1 MVVLRDIFAE
11 GRLNMKKSILFFT
24 VLLISLSNAYPLNAK
39 EVVGWVE
46 KVKLYPGE
54 LVVKAKIDSGA
65 KTSSLNC
72 RCYNFF
78 KRNGKEWVKFTVVNY
93 KGEATELEQPVVRIA
108 KIKRHYGEMQE
119 RPVVKLGLC
128 LANTYKE
135 TEFTLIDRS
144 GLNYQA
150 LVGRRF
156 LQDGF
161 LIDPGESFTHKPAC
175 KVD

>member
-1 MVVLRDIFAE
+1 
-11 GRLNMKKSILFFT
+11 MKKSMLFFSI
-24 VLLISLSNAYPLNAK
+24 LLIWFATAYLVQAK

-54 LVVKAKIDSGA
+54 LLVKAKVDSGA

-78 KRNGKEWVKFTVVNY
+78 QRDGKEWVKFTIVNEA
-93 KGEATELEQPVVRIA
+93 GEATELEQPIVRIA
-108 KIKRHYGEMQE
+108 KVKRHYGETQE

-128 LANTYKE
+128 LGKTYKE

-144 GLNYQA
+144 GLNYQV
-150 LVGRRF
+150 LVGRQYLEGDF
-156 LQDGF
+156 V
-161 LIDPGESFTHKPAC
+161 IDPGETFVRDPVC
-175 KVD
+175 EVD

>member
-1 MVVLRDIFAE
+1 
-11 GRLNMKKSILFFT
+11 MKKLTLFISM
-24 VLLISLSNAYPLNAK
+24 LLLWSASACLVHAK

-46 KVKLYPGE
+46 KVQIFPGE

-72 RCYNFF
+72 KCYNFF
-78 KRNGKEWVKFTVVNY
+78 ERDGKEWVKFTVVNWE
-93 KGEATELEQPVVRIA
+93 GDTTELEQPLVRIA
-108 KIKRHYGEMQE
+108 KIKRHYGEKQE

-128 LANTYKE
+128 LANIYKE

-144 GLNYQA
+144 GLNYQV
-150 LVGRRF
+150 LVGRQY
-156 LQDGF
+156 LEDEF
-161 LIDPGESFTHKPAC
+161 LIDPGESFTRKPAC

>member
-1 MVVLRDIFAE
+1 
-11 GRLNMKKSILFFT
+11 MKKSMLFFSI
-24 VLLISLSNAYPLNAK
+24 LLIWFATAYLVQAK

-54 LVVKAKIDSGA
+54 LLVKAKVDSGA

-78 KRNGKEWVKFTVVNY
+78 QRDGKEWVKFTIVNEA
-93 KGEATELEQPVVRIA
+93 GEATELEQPIVRIA
-108 KIKRHYGEMQE
+108 KVKRHYGETQE

-128 LANTYKE
+128 LGKTYKE

-144 GLNYQA
+144 GLNYQV
-150 LVGRRF
+150 LVGRRYLEGDF
-156 LQDGF
+156 V
-161 LIDPGESFTHKPAC
+161 IDPGETFVRDPVC

>member
-1 MVVLRDIFAE
+1 MKQSPLSFFVFLICFA
-11 GRLNMKKSILFFT
+11 T
-24 VLLISLSNAYPLNAK
+24 AYLANAK

-46 KVKLYPGE
+46 KVKIYPGE
-54 LVVKAKIDSGA
+54 LIVKAKIDSGA

-78 KRNGKEWVKFTVVNY
+78 KRDGEEWVKFTVVNAD
-93 KGEATELEQPVVRIA
+93 GEATELEQPIVRIA
-108 KIKRHYGEMQE
+108 KIKRHFGEMQE

-128 LANTYKE
+128 LANTYRE

-144 GLNYQA
+144 GLNYQV
-150 LVGRRF
+150 LVGRQY
-156 LQDGF
+156 LEDGF
-161 LIDPGESFTHKPAC
+161 LIDPGESFTRKPEC

>member
-1 MVVLRDIFAE
+1 
-11 GRLNMKKSILFFT
+11 MKKLTLFIS
-24 VLLISLSNAYPLNAK
+24 VLLLWCATAYLVHAK

-46 KVKLYPGE
+46 KVIIYPGE

-72 RCYNFF
+72 KCYNFF
-78 KRNGKEWVKFTVVNY
+78 ERDGKEWVKFTVVNFE
-93 KGEATELEQPVVRIA
+93 GETTELEKPVVRIA
-108 KIKRHYGEMQE
+108 KIKRHYGDKQE

-144 GLNYQA
+144 GLNYQV
-150 LVGRRF
+150 LVGRQF
-156 LQDGF
+156 LEDAF
-161 LIDPGESFTHKPAC
+161 LIDPGESFTRKPEC
-175 KVD
+175 NVD

>member
-1 MVVLRDIFAE
+1 
-11 GRLNMKKSILFFT
+11 MKKVT
-24 VLLISLSNAYPLNAK
+24 RLISISLLWFVMACAIQAK

-46 KVKLYPGE
+46 KVTIHPGD

-78 KRNGKEWVKFTVVNY
+78 KRDGKQWVKFTVVNY
-93 KGEATELEQPVVRIA
+93 EGEITELEQPVVRIA

-128 LANTYKE
+128 LANKYKE

-144 GLNYQA
+144 GLNYQV
-150 LVGRRF
+150 LVGRQF
-156 LQDGF
+156 LQEDF
-161 LIDPGESFTHKPAC
+161 LIDPGETFTRKPVC

>member
-1 MVVLRDIFAE
+1 
-11 GRLNMKKSILFFT
+11 MKKLMLFFS
-24 VLLISLSNAYPLNAK
+24 VLLIWFAAASLANAK

-46 KVKLYPGE
+46 KVKVYPGE

-72 RCYNFF
+72 KCYNFF
-78 KRNGKEWVKFTVVNY
+78 ERDGKEWVKFTVVNWE
-93 KGEATELEQPVVRIA
+93 GDTIELEQPLVRIA
-108 KIKRHYGEMQE
+108 KIKRHYGEKQE

-128 LANTYKE
+128 LANIYKE

-144 GLNYQA
+144 GLNYQV
-150 LVGRRF
+150 LVGRQY
-156 LQDGF
+156 LEDEF
-161 LIDPGESFTHKPAC
+161 LIDPGESFTRKPAC

>member
-1 MVVLRDIFAE
+1 MMKVTRLIAISLLWLIFACA
-11 GRLNMKKSILFFT
+11 IQ
-24 VLLISLSNAYPLNAK
+24 AK

-46 KVKLYPGE
+46 KVAIYPGD

-72 RCYNFF
+72 KCYHFF
-78 KRNGKEWVKFTVVNY
+78 NRDGKQWVKFTVVNEA
-93 KGEATELEQPVVRIA
+93 GEATVLEQPIVRIA
-108 KIKRHYGEMQE
+108 QVKRHYGEKQE

-128 LANTYKE
+128 LANKYKE

-144 GLNYQA
+144 GLNYQV
-150 LVGRRF
+150 LVGRQF
-156 LQDGF
+156 LQEDF
-161 LIDPGESFTHKPAC
+161 LIDPGDTFTRKPVC

>member
-1 MVVLRDIFAE
+1 
-11 GRLNMKKSILFFT
+11 MKKLTLFFA
-24 VLLISLSNAYPLNAK
+24 VLLLWFSTAYLVHAK

-46 KVKLYPGE
+46 KVQIFPGE

-72 RCYNFF
+72 KCYNFF
-78 KRNGKEWVKFTVVNY
+78 ERDGKEWVKFTVVN
-93 KGEATELEQPVVRIA
+93 EAGDTIELEQPVVRIA
-108 KIKRHYGEMQE
+108 KIKRHYNEKQE

-144 GLNYQA
+144 GLNYQI
-150 LVGRRF
+150 LVGRQY
-156 LQDGF
+156 LEDEF
-161 LIDPGESFTHKPAC
+161 LIDPGETYTRKPAC
-175 KVD
+175 NVD

>member
-1 MVVLRDIFAE
+1 
-11 GRLNMKKSILFFT
+11 MKKLTLFIS
-24 VLLISLSNAYPLNAK
+24 VLLLWSVTAYVVYAK

-46 KVKLYPGE
+46 KVKIFPGE

-72 RCYNFF
+72 KCYNFF
-78 KRNGKEWVKFTVVNY
+78 ERDGKEWVKFTVVN
-93 KGEATELEQPVVRIA
+93 EAGDTIELEQPIVRIA
-108 KIKRHYGEMQE
+108 KIKRHYGEKQE

-144 GLNYQA
+144 GLNYQV
-150 LVGRRF
+150 LVGRQF
-156 LQDGF
+156 LEKDF
-161 LIDPGESFTHKPAC
+161 LVDPGETFARDPVC
-175 KVD
+175 DVD

>member
-1 MVVLRDIFAE
+1 
-11 GRLNMKKSILFFT
+11 MKKLMLIFT
-24 VLLISLSNAYPLNAK
+24 VLLISLTNVNSVNAK

-46 KVKLYPGE
+46 KVKIYPGE

-72 RCYNFF
+72 KCYNFF

-93 KGEATELEQPVVRIA
+93 KGEATELEQPIVRIA

-150 LVGRRF
+150 LVGRQY
-156 LQDGF
+156 LEEDF
-161 LIDPGESFTHKPAC
+161 LIDPGETFTRRATC

>member
-1 MVVLRDIFAE
+1 
-11 GRLNMKKSILFFT
+11 MKKSMLFFS
-24 VLLISLSNAYPLNAK
+24 VMLIWFATAYLAQAK

-54 LVVKAKIDSGA
+54 LIVKAKVDSGA

-78 KRNGKEWVKFTVVNY
+78 QRDGKEWVKFTVVNE

-108 KIKRHYGEMQE
+108 KIKRHYGEKQE

-144 GLNYQA
+144 GLNYQV
-150 LVGRRF
+150 LVGRQF
-156 LQDGF
+156 LEEDF
-161 LIDPGESFTHKPAC
+161 LIDPGETFARDPVC
-175 KVD
+175 DVD

>member
-1 MVVLRDIFAE
+1 MR
-11 GRLNMKKSILFFT
+11 KSIHLIF
-24 VLLISLSNAYPLNAK
+24 ISLLSLILAGTIQAK

-46 KVKLYPGE
+46 KVTIHPGD

-78 KRNGKEWVKFTVVNY
+78 KRDGKQWVKFTVVNY
-93 KGEATELEQPVVRIA
+93 QGETTELEQPVVRIA
-108 KIKRHYGEMQE
+108 KIKRHYGETQE

-144 GLNYQA
+144 GLNYQV
-150 LVGRRF
+150 LVGRQF
-156 LQDGF
+156 LQEDF
-161 LIDPGESFTHKPAC
+161 LVDPGETFTRKPAC
-175 KVD
+175 KMD